1 MHAKKNECVV
11 NLKNFKP
18 SYKKTLTLFHQPRKP
33 KAVTVKTVELGI
45 PELTD
50 EQFEEISQAAE
61 NAARKFIFSIVKQKV
76 VEKLDISVEA
86 EGTMPVNVIVEVDLA
101 LSKEIK
107 DVDVNSLVEEAV
119 KEAFKAVEDYLRKLT

>member
-1 MHAKKNECVV
+1 M
-11 NLKNFKP
+11 KP
-18 SYKKTLTLFHQPRKP
+18 
-33 KAVTVKTVELGI
+33 VDLGI

-50 EQFEEISQAAE
+50 DQFEEVSQTAE
-61 NAARKFIFSIVKQKV
+61 NAARKLIFSKVNQKM

-86 EGTMPVNVIVEVDLA
+86 EGTKPVNVIVEVDLA

-107 DVDVNSLVEEAV
+107 DVDVDALAEEAV

>member
-1 MHAKKNECVV
+1 M
-11 NLKNFKP
+11 
-18 SYKKTLTLFHQPRKP
+18 
-33 KAVTVKTVELGI
+33 KTVELGI

-50 EQFEEISQAAE
+50 EQFEEVSQAAE

-86 EGTMPVNVIVEVDLA
+86 EGTKPVNVIVEVDLA

-107 DVDVNSLVEEAV
+107 DVDVNSFVEEAV